1 MKIYEVR
8 EKINEN
14 TVVLIESKFGL
25 NDTWF
30 DAQTFSFAGPMQ
42 LQPINR
48 ILLIKINLDL
58 QSALDNDSLT

>member
-8 EKINEN
+8 EKINN
-14 TVVLIESKFGL
+14 SSCSLLDYKFDL

-30 DAQTFSFAGPMQ
+30 DTQTFSFAGPMQ

-48 ILLIKINLDL
+48 IVVIKINEELNE
-58 QSALDNDSLT
+58 QSINL